1 MAFVFTTSAS
11 VARPRRHRRAAARW
25 LKALVWAAVL
35 ARSALF
41 AARDAG
47 CAEVPVVAPASIEVA
62 AGEPAIRDGG
72 PCPAL
77 PCSPAANQRDV
88 WVVSTRGLP
97 ETCCRPNRVD
107 FGVQRL
113 DDHACRWEPA
123 TLTDLLSDPFQ
134 PLVIFVHGNRYDA
147 AAAREQ
153 GLRLAD
159 RLGRY
164 GGSAEGTT
172 EGAVA
177 GGAPRTVVFSWPSD
191 QQGMLVRDSR
201 RKYDRAFS
209 DGLYL
214 SWFLGQIDPERPL
227 ALVGY
232 SFGGLVTLEALAD
245 RTAADSGAWAERPG
259 RTHLALVTPAVRS
272 DGLLPGG
279 PYRAAVAGVDRFTL
293 VINSRDRAL
302 RFFRLV
308 DPAVGADALGFVGM
322 SAGRL
327 PAGVEYAAVDA
338 APIVGREHS
347 FQPFLDSRPLASRI
361 VGSLLGGLAD

>member
-1 MAFVFTTSAS
+1 MVFVSKTNLRVGVSRRNGRGSAGWRNVLLIAVVFLGSGLLGAREVRCSELLAVGSGLPEAGACESS
-11 VARPRRHRRAAARW
+11 VAP
-25 LKALVWAAVL
+25 
-35 ARSALF
+35 
-41 AARDAG
+41 
-47 CAEVPVVAPASIEVA
+47 
-62 AGEPAIRDGG
+62 GG
-72 PCPAL
+72 PCPES
-77 PCSPAANQRDV
+77 PCRDV

-97 ETCCRPNRVD
+97 DTCRRPDCVD

-113 DDHACRWEPA
+113 DDRGCRWEPG
-123 TLTDLLSDPFQ
+123 TLTDLLSDPAR

-147 AAAREQ
+147 DAAREQ

-164 GGSAEGTT
+164 V
-172 EGAVA
+172 GATAGDVA
-177 GGAPRTVVFSWPSD
+177 GGSPRTVVFSWPSD
-191 QQGMLVRDSR
+191 QQGILVRDSR

-214 SWFLGQIDPERPL
+214 SWLLGQIDPERPL
-227 ALVGY
+227 GLVGY

-245 RTAADSGAWAERPG
+245 RMEADSGAWADRPG

-272 DGLLPGG
+272 DALLPGG
-279 PYRAAVAGVDRFTL
+279 PYRAAVEGIDRLTL
-293 VINSRDRAL
+293 LINSRDRAL
-302 RFFRLV
+302 RFFRFV

-322 SAGRL
+322 SASRL

-338 APIVGREHS
+338 APVVGREHS
-347 FQPFLDSRPLASRI
+347 FRPFLDSRPLASRI

>member
-1 MAFVFTTSAS
+1 MAVVFLCSGLLRAREVSCSELLAVGSGLLEVGACEPS
-11 VARPRRHRRAAARW
+11 VAP
-25 LKALVWAAVL
+25 
-35 ARSALF
+35 
-41 AARDAG
+41 
-47 CAEVPVVAPASIEVA
+47 
-62 AGEPAIRDGG
+62 GG
-72 PCPAL
+72 PCPGS
-77 PCSPAANQRDV
+77 PCRDV

-97 ETCCRPNRVD
+97 DTCRRPGCVN

-113 DDHACRWEPA
+113 DDRACRWEPG
-123 TLTDLLSDPFQ
+123 TLTDLLSDPAR

-147 AAAREQ
+147 DAAREQ

-164 GGSAEGTT
+164 VGTT
-172 EGAVA
+172 EGATEGDVA
-177 GGAPRTVVFSWPSD
+177 GGSPRTVVFSWPSD
-191 QQGMLVRDSR
+191 QQGILVRDSR

-214 SWFLGQIDPERPL
+214 SWLLGQIDPERPL

-245 RTAADSGAWAERPG
+245 RMEADAGAWADRPG

-279 PYRAAVAGVDRFTL
+279 PYRAAVEGVDRLTL
-293 VINSRDRAL
+293 LFNSRDRAL
-302 RFFRLV
+302 RFFRFV

-322 SAGRL
+322 SASRL

-338 APIVGREHS
+338 APVVGREHS
-347 FQPFLDSRPLASRI
+347 FRPFLDSRPLASRI
-361 VGSLLGGLAD
+361 VGSLLGGLDD